1 MLRARLAL
9 GLAVGTMVTLGA
21 AFAVLAQPSP
31 GNQAGAEAGASA
43 GGGAT
48 SASAPG
54 GPAAAPPTTAPAPP
68 SPVATPTPPAA
79 NAAPVQ
85 SNSVEAAAPTNSAP
99 ARQALAPPPPP
110 PAPPKPVRSP
120 VAILQ
125 ALDKVT
131 AETLRFA
138 APVGQPIRYKNLVF
152 VVKACETSNLGQPT
166 PEAAAYVQIDSAPLG
181 APGVAPPPAK
191 QVFKGWMFANSPGLN
206 PFQHP
211 VYDAWLISCAAAAPP
226 A

>member
-9 GLAVGTMVTLGA
+9 GLAVGTIVTLGA
-21 AFAVLAQPSP
+21 AAAVLAQPSP

-48 SASAPG
+48 SAGGASAPVTASPTS
-54 GPAAAPPTTAPAPP
+54 PAPVTTAP
-68 SPVATPTPPAA
+68 PPAV
-79 NAAPVQ
+79 NAAA
-85 SNSVEAAAPTNSAP
+85 EANTAETEARAPTNSAP

-191 QVFKGWMFANSPGLN
+191 RVFKGWMFANSPGLN